1 MTKLIAIVKP
11 KRIDCYDDYSVLVE
25 SITDWSEVTDEEYA
39 LLYNW
44 SNKYDYTVIT
54 RLDKQPDFL
63 PKTISAALEEAKKE
77 QEYLEKQ
84 KQEAQKL
91 KLERELKR
99 RARNEKKERELLEA
113 LQEKYKEVSEPFQ
126 NH

>member
-1 MTKLIAIVKP
+1 MTRLIAIVKP
-11 KRIDCYDDYSVLVE
+11 RHIKCYDDCSVFVE
-25 SITDWSEVTDEEYA
+25 SITDWSEVTDEEYK
-39 LLYNW
+39 LLYSW

-63 PKTISAALEEAKKE
+63 PKTIAAALEEAKKE
-77 QEYLEKQ
+77 QEELEKQ

-99 RARNEKKERELLEA
+99 KARNEKKERELLEA
-113 LQEKYKEVSEPFQ
+113 LREKYKG
-126 NH
+126 

>member
-1 MTKLIAIVKP
+1 MTRLIAIIKS
-11 KRIDCYDDYSVLVE
+11 RYIERYDNYSVLVE

-39 LLYNW
+39 LLCNW

-63 PKTISAALEEAKKE
+63 PKTISAALKEAKKE
-77 QEYLEKQ
+77 QEELEKK
-84 KQEAQKL
+84 KQEEQKL

-99 RARNEKKERELLEA
+99 KARNEKKERELLEA
-113 LQEKYKEVSEPFQ
+113 LQEKYKQVSEPFQ

>member
-1 MTKLIAIVKP
+1 MTKLIAIIKP
-11 KRIDCYDDYSVLVE
+11 YHIERYDDYSVLVE

-39 LLYNW
+39 LLCNW

-63 PKTISAALEEAKKE
+63 PKTISAALKEAKKE
-77 QEYLEKQ
+77 QEELEKK
-84 KQEAQKL
+84 KQEEQKL

-99 RARNEKKERELLEA
+99 KARNEKKERELLEA
-113 LQEKYKEVSEPFQ
+113 LQEKYKQVSEPSQ